1 MSEQGSNP
9 QERSADASSDSK
21 EVPPT
26 QIVFTPAM
34 LESLANKML
43 PMINAS
49 VTKTVRSMVGD
60 LENSNRT
67 RTYVQAVEV
76 PDDRPEELGDDRISL
91 HPQSVVQSEHDS
103 RPPTRPLSTTSYRTM
118 EMQPPSKKAK
128 SAAGMVNPSLIAG
141 KDTCSG

>member
-1 MSEQGSNP
+1 MSEQGSNH
-9 QERSADASSDSK
+9 QEERSADASSDSK

-60 LENSNRT
+60 LENSN
-67 RTYVQAVEV
+67 
-76 PDDRPEELGDDRISL
+76 
-91 HPQSVVQSEHDS
+91 
-103 RPPTRPLSTTSYRTM
+103 
-118 EMQPPSKKAK
+118 
-128 SAAGMVNPSLIAG
+128 
-141 KDTCSG
+141 